1 MRETSQSSNVLFGN
15 ISFSGSIVLGST
27 SSSFSDS
34 VDFLVQLG
42 SVVISTL
49 TSSGNTPGDSSR
61 MPSSDTSDFS
71 VTSMRFLLEM
81 FDSPSSHYTFKSMT
95 LSDTNNVKNIILAED
110 VIDSNLLFKES
121 LNESNFVSN
130 SFSSVDLDFED
141 VVLLLSQVFKE
152 VVSLNFFFFIK
163 FSFSSVNISEDM
175 GHTGFESTEG
185 CEMRSLGS
193 IISRE

>member
-1 MRETSQSSNVLFGN
+1 
-15 ISFSGSIVLGST
+15 
-27 SSSFSDS
+27 
-34 VDFLVQLG
+34 
-42 SVVISTL
+42 
-49 TSSGNTPGDSSR
+49 
-61 MPSSDTSDFS
+61 
-71 VTSMRFLLEM
+71 
-81 FDSPSSHYTFKSMT
+81 MT
-95 LSDTNNVKNIILAED
+95 LSDTNSVKNIILAED

-163 FSFSSVNISEDM
+163 FSFSSVNISKDM

-193 IISRE
+193 IISREWSYSSSLMFSSVSGEESEITFSGQLYFLCDIVIK